1 MSTAADL
8 LATGFAVNL
17 TIHGEPLGYIPASV
31 VQMME
36 HGEAITTEQGK
47 AILNDDTET
56 EITGI
61 FDDAF
66 VSVQS
71 LGGAVGTIEIAAI
84 VQASDVSGVERGAII
99 IRDSVQYHVTRVE
112 DPQVDGSQVLILS
125 KHAH

>member
-8 LATGFAVNL
+8 LASGFAVNL
-17 TIHGEPLGYIPASV
+17 TIHGETLGYIPASV

-47 AILNDDTET
+47 AFLSDDTAT

-61 FDDAF
+61 FDEAY
-66 VSVQS
+66 VSAQN
-71 LGGAVGTIEIAAI
+71 LGAGISTVEIAAI
-84 VQASDVSGVERGAII
+84 VKASDVPGITRNAII
-99 IRDSVQYHVTRVE
+99 VRDGVQYNVTQAE
-112 DPQVDGSQVLILS
+112 DPAVDGSQVLILS